1 MSTGRMDGAVDPR
14 NEMET
19 IVTDADQGDWSFRQL
34 PFLAIAALWI
44 AAIYTVSRG
53 WAVEQLLFVGIGM
66 LLLGVP
72 MCLAGV
78 CSGTLRQQRRVSAMF
93 RQQGWFYS
101 LLLGRW
107 PRILAWS
114 VWGLGMSAVLLLQ
127 LHFYDHVGWAVMV
140 LVVPL
145 FSVVFTAM
153 QRRLSNAGMHKDMA
167 VTKALTGS
175 RWLCATLIVLLYVV
189 GMTWLGDPPRH
200 ATVVAAIAAQTEIAN
215 EWGGNALVGEALRG
229 LAYFHG
235 VEAFV
240 LGELRA
246 MDLSSGWW
254 LLALFVMGVG
264 NFALLYNACLAL
276 SCFRIPRAAF
286 KQADLYPRSASG
298 AFTVAMVAA
307 FLPVFILLPLL
318 AQFEPMAAEIS
329 DRRERV
335 EETTTRIVEAV
346 LPVERIVGDAI
357 CVAEPRND
365 DARFGCLYRPG
376 TVEEIRAARTDA
388 ASLVGAAADEL
399 RREVDVAFARL
410 ENEAVEEYLDWY
422 YSLAGEYGRLW
433 TLLRGGT
440 ARLEDHLTEKG
451 HETFGQEELF
461 AGVTAA
467 IERVFVVDGQ
477 ARTAY
482 EREVRIILDRNRL
495 VPGQAEVEVVL
506 VESLEDILQPSLY
519 QDFIP
524 AAHRFGVAGVGGSA
538 AGAGVARIV
547 AHKVTAKMLGKPLIK
562 VAAKMPVKALAK
574 ALASKIGAGAVAG
587 GVAGSVVPV
596 AGTAVG
602 AIAGIAAGIGGG
614 VAIDGALLGLE
625 EALGREDF
633 RREIVA
639 AVREARQEFEDQYLG
654 RIESS
659 STPRL

>member
-1 MSTGRMDGAVDPR
+1 MRAPALLDKGDEPVDLRNGSESNVAV
-14 NEMET
+14 
-19 IVTDADQGDWSFRQL
+19 AGHGDWSCRQL
-34 PFLAIAALWI
+34 PFFAMAVIWVGS
-44 AAIYTVSRG
+44 IYAVSRD
-53 WAVEQLLFVGIGM
+53 WAVEQLLFVGIGL

-72 MCLAGV
+72 MCLAGI
-78 CSGTLRQQRRVSAMF
+78 CSGTLRRQRKVSAMF
-93 RQQGWFYS
+93 RQQGWLYK

-107 PRILAWS
+107 PSVLIWS
-114 VWGLGMSAVLLLQ
+114 IWGLGMSAVLLLQ
-127 LHFYDHVGWAVMV
+127 LRFYDRVGWAVLV

-153 QRRLSNAGMHKDMA
+153 QRRLSNAGMHEDVA
-167 VTKALTGS
+167 ATKALTGS
-175 RWLCATLIVLLYVV
+175 RWLCAALTVLLYVA

-200 ATVVAAIAAQTEIAN
+200 STIAAAIAAQTEVAS

-254 LLALFVMGVG
+254 LLALFVMSVG
-264 NFALLYNACLAL
+264 HFALLYNACLAL

-335 EETTTRIVEAV
+335 EETTTRVVEAV
-346 LPVERIVGDAI
+346 LPVERIVGDANCI
-357 CVAEPRND
+357 AEPRND
-365 DARFGCLYRPG
+365 GAGPDCLYRPG
-376 TVEEIRAARTDA
+376 TVEKIRAARTDA
-388 ASLVGAAADEL
+388 ASSVGAAADDL

-433 TLLRGGT
+433 MLLRGGT
-440 ARLEDHLTEKG
+440 ERLEEHLTEKG
-451 HETFGQEELF
+451 HESFGQEDLF
-461 AGVTAA
+461 TGVTAA

-482 EREVRIILDRNRL
+482 QRAVRVILDRNRL

-506 VESLEDILQPSLY
+506 VESLEDILQLSFY

-538 AGAGVARIV
+538 AGAGVTRIV

-562 VAAKMPVKALAK
+562 VAAKMPVKALA
-574 ALASKIGAGAVAG
+574 SKI
-587 GVAGSVVPV
+587 
-596 AGTAVG
+596 
-602 AIAGIAAGIGGG
+602 
-614 VAIDGALLGLE
+614 
-625 EALGREDF
+625 
-633 RREIVA
+633 
-639 AVREARQEFEDQYLG
+639 
-654 RIESS
+654 
-659 STPRL
+659 